1 MSWESVRDIGF
12 LMFVC
17 GSFALF
23 AVTLGRYL
31 DPPQPD
37 ERIRSI
43 GDSWM
48 WSAGDVL
55 MLAGACLAVLG
66 MFLGYVASI

>member
-1 MSWESVRDIGF
+1 MSWEPIRDIGF
-12 LMFVC
+12 IMFVS
-17 GSFALF
+17 GGFVLF

-43 GDSWM
+43 SDSWM
-48 WSAGDVL
+48 WAIGDGL

-66 MFLGYVASI
+66 MLLG